1 LFDGGKT
8 KEVESADSRI
18 VQEALS
24 FPMHCNTGEEDL
36 HAVLG
41 SPLRSTA
48 KGSGSGQLNLPISI
62 KALWGS
68 LKEPILAEAIHPTCV
83 YIYEYKGKRAG

>member
-1 LFDGGKT
+1 MVRMT
-8 KEVESADSRI
+8 RVT

-36 HAVLG
+36 HAARG
-41 SPLRSTA
+41 SPSEKYGEMVRFWSVELA
-48 KGSGSGQLNLPISI
+48 DVI

-68 LKEPILAEAIHPTCV
+68 VKEPILAEAIRPTWV
-83 YIYEYKGKRAG
+83 YIHKEKRA